1 MRNDPLPRPPSN
13 GVESLDRGLR
23 LLQLLRDDG
32 SVRVSDA
39 ATHLGTARS
48 TAHRLL
54 STLVYRG
61 FAFIDED
68 HVYRP
73 GPSMDAGAARLAWTK
88 ELRQL
93 CHPHLVLLSRRA
105 GQSANLMVRTGVRV
119 RFLETVEGSH
129 PRRTRDR
136 QGIVMPASRASG
148 GKALLAA
155 CSDRAVAQ
163 LFQSAPEEDRLVGDQ
178 LSALLREL
186 ESVRHRGHAI
196 NSGGT
201 ERDVAAV
208 GATVNSLDG
217 AAIGAIS
224 VSVQSDLFE
233 PLLQQRLVELVQT
246 TSHEISRDLAI
257 SDLHADSDTFR

>member
-61 FAFIDED
+61 FAVIDDD

-73 GPSMDAGAARLAWTK
+73 GPSMDAGVARLAWTK
-88 ELRQL
+88 ELRRI

-105 GQSANLMVRTGVRV
+105 GQSSNLMVRTGLRV
-119 RFLETVEGSH
+119 RFLETVEAST

-136 QGIVMPASRASG
+136 QGVIMPASRASG
-148 GKALLAA
+148 GKALLAGL
-155 CSDRAVAQ
+155 SD
-163 LFQSAPEEDRLVGDQ
+163 EELTTLYADARDDERLPDAE
-178 LSALLREL
+178 LSRLLREL
-186 ESVRHRGHAI
+186 ASVRVQGYAVNRGE
-196 NSGGT
+196 T

-208 GATVNSLDG
+208 GAAIEVADG
-217 AAIGAIS
+217 IEIGAIS
-224 VSVQSDLFE
+224 VSVQSDLFSGT
-233 PLLQQRLVELVQT
+233 LQRELIDLVLAT
-246 TSHEISRDLAI
+246 RAEISRDI
-257 SDLHADSDTFR
+257 KESDLHALT